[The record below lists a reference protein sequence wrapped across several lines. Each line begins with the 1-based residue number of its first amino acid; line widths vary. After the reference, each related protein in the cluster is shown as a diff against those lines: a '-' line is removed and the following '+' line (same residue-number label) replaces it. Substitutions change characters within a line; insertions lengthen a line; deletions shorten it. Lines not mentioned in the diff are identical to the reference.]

1 MRPFISVIIIAYN
14 RKQFI
19 IEAIKSAQNQT
30 LDKELYE
37 IIVVKNFRDKRIDD
51 YINKSGIKNVY
62 LDPLIAKGIGYKAI
76 VGVKKARGKVI
87 CFLEDDD
94 LFDKDKLKIV
104 YKVFQNDEV
113 GLYHNTYFIIY
124 RNKVINKQYEKTPLK
139 FEVEHNKQL
148 GVNAKNAFLDSDAPL
163 GNNSSLSIRK
173 NVIEANSLKKIKFA
187 FDAALIVSA
196 FGSEYNLIFDDKA
209 LTLYRVHDANFSL
222 ELIYTYDKFIKKW
235 QMLSKKN
242 YYDWIK
248 LRQIYIRNKRIDGL
262 VYQNFL
268 LQKLNY
274 LVYAKRARRVTHLL
288 ASIKFVY
295 INLKYGNLNRKVMER
310 VFIAIIFLISPA
322 VVKRLFYF
330 AQFKKA
336 KS

>member
-19 IEAIKSAQNQT
+19 IDAIRSVQKQT
-30 LDKELYE
+30 LDRGLYE
-37 IIVVKNFRDKRIDD
+37 IIVVKNFRDKRIDS
-51 YINKSGIKNVY
+51 YINKSRIKNVY
-62 LDPLIAKGIGYKAI
+62 LDPLIAGGIGYKAI
-76 VGVKKARGKVI
+76 VGVKRARGKVI

-94 LFDKDKLKIV
+94 LFDEDKLKTV
-104 YKVFQNDEV
+104 YKVFQNNEV
-113 GLYHNTYFIIY
+113 GLYHNTYFTIY
-124 RNKVINKQYEKTPLK
+124 KNKVINSRYEKTGLK
-139 FEVEHNKQL
+139 FEVDHNKRL

-173 NVIEANSLKKIKFA
+173 NVVKANPLKKIKFA

-209 LTLYRVHDANFSL
+209 LTLYRVHGANFSL
-222 ELIYTYDKFIKKW
+222 EPVYTYDKFIKKW
-235 QMLSKKN
+235 QMFSKEN
-242 YYDWIK
+242 YHDWIK
-248 LRQIYIRNKRIDGL
+248 LRQIHIQDKRIDGL

-274 LVYAKRARRVTHLL
+274 LVYAKRARRITHFID
-288 ASIKFVY
+288 SIKFVY
-295 INLKYGNLNRKVMER
+295 VNLKYSNLNRKVMER
-310 VFIAIIFLISPA
+310 IFIAIIFLISPSA
-322 VVKRLFYF
+322 VKRLFYF
-330 AQFKKA
+330 AQFKKV